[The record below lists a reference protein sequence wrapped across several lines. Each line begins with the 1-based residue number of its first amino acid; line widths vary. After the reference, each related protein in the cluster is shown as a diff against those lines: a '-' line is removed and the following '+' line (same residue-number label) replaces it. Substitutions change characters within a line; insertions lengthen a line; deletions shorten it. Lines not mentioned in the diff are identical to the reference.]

1 MDDILQEKLLYRI
14 LQGRLRMRL
23 GDLVLFI
30 YEPTAEIIEK
40 SFDIYDDA
48 YQEAYFN
55 NVPIKSELIETLLNN
70 GLWSPLDDKEA
81 DKLEEQIEDLKV
93 EAYKKFFDKRKL
105 ISIKKQIT
113 EASKK
118 VLNLRTKKVAL
129 DHTSCEGVASY
140 SRTMWIMSQVT
151 FYENGQAYDWQ
162 HITLQ
167 DLTQRYTDLSIPH
180 EQIRE
185 ISRLPTWRNM
195 WSAGKKQNNIFNKPV
210 KDLTK
215 DQLVLSSFSS
225 MYDNIYES
233 PDSPDEKI
241 LEDDDATDGWII
253 DQQRK
258 IKKDKKQKQID
269 EAIGKNSKIANSQE
283 VFVMA
288 DNAEAA
294 NNIYDLNDSHARNV
308 IKQREKQI
316 QEQGSLKFTEL
327 NDVKQEMRMQGAQQ
341 SIDQAK
347 ARGGRR

>member
-30 YEPTAEIIEK
+30 YEPSSEIIEE

-48 YQEAYFN
+48 YQQAYFN
-55 NVPIKSELIETLLNN
+55 NVPIKSELIEVLLNN
-70 GLWSPLDDKEA
+70 KLWSPLDDKEA
-81 DKLEEQIEDLKV
+81 DKLEDKIEDLKV
-93 EAYKKFFDKRKL
+93 DAYKKFFDKRKL
-105 ISIKKQIT
+105 MSLKMQIT
-113 EASKK
+113 DASKK
-118 VLNLRTKKVAL
+118 LVELRSKKLAL

-140 SRTMWIMSQVT
+140 SRTMWIMSKVT
-151 FYENGQAYDWQ
+151 FYADMKPYDWK
-162 HITLQ
+162 HLTVQ
-167 DLTQRYTDLSIPH
+167 DLTQRYTDAAIPH

-195 WSAGKKQNNIFNKPV
+195 WSAGKKQNNIFNRPV

-233 PDSPDEKI
+233 PESPDEKI

-258 IKKDKKQKQID
+258 IKKDKKQRQID
-269 EAIGKNSKIANSQE
+269 EAIGGNQKIANSQE

-288 DNAEAA
+288 DNSEAA
-294 NNIYDLNDSHARNV
+294 NNIYELNDPHARNIIQQRDQQ
-308 IKQREKQI
+308 IKER
-316 QEQGSLKFTEL
+316 GAMKFTEL
-327 NDVKQEMRMQGAQQ
+327 HDVKQDMRMQGAQQ

-347 ARGGRR
+347 SRGRR